1 MNHFVSKFICVVPI
15 LPTSEASTEKEFWG
29 DINETDGLGI
39 ASNPLWVW
47 GSVPTAISISRS
59 MPPI

>member
-47 GSVPTAISISRS
+47 GSVPTAISIS
-59 MPPI
+59 